1 MSEYHKINTIYK
13 RDPASKAILDGEWS
27 LPEFEFLAGNQWVFT
42 EQGVGTNIRIVING
56 GRVSFAGRTDDAQ
69 LPPRLLARLG
79 ERFGA
84 TSDRLCEVFPD
95 GAVMYGEGYGAK
107 IQKVGHNYRADQDFV
122 LFDVRVGSWW
132 LQRSDVE
139 DVAHKLGVDVVP
151 VIGRGTLHD
160 AINLARTGIMST
172 WGDFEA
178 EGIVARPSV
187 ELMTRAGNRVI
198 AKIKC
203 RDFRR

>member
-27 LPEFEFLAGNQWVFT
+27 LPEFAFLAGNQWVFT
-42 EQGVGTNIRIVING
+42 EKVDGTNIRIVSNG

>member
-27 LPEFEFLAGNQWVFT
+27 LPEFAFLAGNQWVFT
-42 EQGVGTNIRIVING
+42 EKVDGTNIRIVING

>member
-42 EQGVGTNIRIVING
+42 EKVDGTNIRIVING

>member
-27 LPEFEFLAGNQWVFT
+27 LPEFEFLVGNQWVFT
-42 EQGVGTNIRIVING
+42 EKVDGTNIRIVING